1 MSSRFD
7 FPAAARFVNR
17 EADLARMEEW
27 WEGDDPNALALFGR
41 RRVGKSWLF
50 RRFAHDKP
58 ALVLVA
64 ERRDTRP

>member
-1 MSSRFD
+1 
-7 FPAAARFVNR
+7 
-17 EADLARMEEW
+17 MEEW